1 MKIGA
6 NSFRRPWKR
15 WMDKTLLLQVLLI
28 AAGVLAVAAGIY
40 RDEVRTV
47 LMKAIYI
54 CLECIGIG

>member
-1 MKIGA
+1 MKAGVK
-6 NSFRRPWKR
+6 SSGKRWKR
-15 WMDKTLLLQVLLI
+15 STDKILMWQVLLFM
-28 AAGVLAVAAGIY
+28 AGVLAFAVGIY